1 MLQSHTIFLRALND
15 KIFTLSVSN
24 QQPDSVHM
32 STCCVEM
39 FNLINTQE
47 QALLVRPCIG
57 AVIVKAFER
66 DQYYL
71 VTPEKK

>member
-1 MLQSHTIFLRALND
+1 
-15 KIFTLSVSN
+15 
-24 QQPDSVHM
+24 M

-47 QALLVRPCIG
+47 EALLVRPCIG

-71 VTPEKK
+71 VTPMKK